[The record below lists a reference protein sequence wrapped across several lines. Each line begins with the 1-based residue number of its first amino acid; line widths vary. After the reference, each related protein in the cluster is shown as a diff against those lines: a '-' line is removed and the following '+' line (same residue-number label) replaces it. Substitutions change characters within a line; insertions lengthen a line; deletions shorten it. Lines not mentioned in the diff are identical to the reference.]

1 MKKYFH
7 FIAGMILLASCQ
19 KQTAIK
25 ERSSDESLKDP
36 QPLTAFE
43 IDEIIQKSLQKTNR
57 FDWADAGTQV
67 IWSAGKTT
75 DQIYAI
81 GYKPLETG
89 NIDGTMAEIDI
100 QTPAWQD
107 AKARVLQMIYEE
119 ERKSRPDLQLN
130 QLEVW
135 PETVLPVMDIRIERY
150 ATLQKLKASGLV
162 RYVEPMGFEYGHSK
176 RLQLRTASSSG
187 CGSNVAATGL
197 IAGIHYATITPGTK
211 ASWNYNYH
219 GIQQA
224 WTKATGAGIKVFIID
239 TGTSPDQDN
248 LGAAFNQGSSAGR
261 TIEKIV
267 TLPRS
272 TFLGIP
278 TGPVETPADACGHGT
293 AMAGACLAP
302 RGTDGSMV
310 GVAYNANLVSCRA
323 AEDVLI
329 DGSREN
335 KGVADAFVNAGNRS
349 DVRIISMSMGRITSN
364 SQIADAVRYA
374 YGKGKLIFCA
384 GGTSFS
390 WTAGWYGVIFPA
402 YMTEVQAITGV
413 VENTNFT
420 NCTECHKGSEID
432 FVVVMQRSADGVK
445 PLTLAMSGNPPA
457 TVGGSSVA
465 TATTAGMAALVWSK
479 YPTLTRAQLIS
490 RLQLNSSR
498 YPTRSA
504 EYGWGLINANTAT
517 N

>member
-1 MKKYFH
+1 MKKNFKL
-7 FIAGMILLASCQ
+7 ILAGFILLASCN
-19 KQTAIK
+19 KQASTDP
-25 ERSSDESLKDP
+25 SSALLNDP
-36 QPLTAFE
+36 QPLSALQ

-57 FDWADAGTQV
+57 FNWSDVGTQV
-67 IWSAGKTT
+67 IWSAGKST
-75 DQIYAI
+75 DQIYAV
-81 GYKPLETG
+81 GYKPSGVG
-89 NIDGTMAEIDI
+89 NIDANLADI
-100 QTPAWQD
+100 NIQQSDW
-107 AKARVLQMIYEE
+107 KAARDKVLQLIYDEE
-119 ERKSRPDLQLN
+119 KKVRTDLQLS
-130 QLEVW
+130 QIEVW

-150 ATLQKLKASGLV
+150 ATIEKLKASGLV
-162 RYVEPMGFEYGHSK
+162 RYVEPLGFEYGHSK
-176 RLQLRTASSSG
+176 RPNFRTASSSG

-197 IAGIHYATITPGTK
+197 ISGVHFTNITPGTK

-224 WTKATGAGIKVFIID
+224 WTKSTGSGVKVFIID

-248 LGAAFNQGSSAGR
+248 LGAAFNQGSSSGR

-267 TLPRS
+267 TLPQN

-278 TGPVETPADACGHGT
+278 TGSAETPADGCGHGT

-302 RGTDGSMV
+302 RGIDGSAT
-310 GVAYNANLVSCRA
+310 GIAYNANLVSCRA
-323 AEDVLI
+323 AADVLI
-329 DGSREN
+329 DESREN
-335 KGVADAFVNAGNRS
+335 KGVSDAFVNAGNRA

-374 YGKGKLIFCA
+374 FGKGKLIFCA
-384 GGTSFS
+384 GGTSFG

-402 YMTEVQAITGV
+402 YMSEVQAVTGV
-413 VENTNFT
+413 IENTNFT
-420 NCTECHKGSEID
+420 NCNECHKGAEID

-465 TATTAGMAALVWSK
+465 TASTAGIAALVWSR
-479 YPTLTRAQLIS
+479 YPTLTRAQIIS

-498 YPTRSA
+498 YPTKSS
-504 EYGWGLINANTAT
+504 EYGWGIINANTAT

>member
-1 MKKYFH
+1 M
-7 FIAGMILLASCQ
+7 
-19 KQTAIK
+19 
-25 ERSSDESLKDP
+25 E
-36 QPLTAFE
+36 
-43 IDEIIQKSLQKTNR
+43 
-57 FDWADAGTQV
+57 V
-67 IWSAGKTT
+67 IWSAGKLT
-75 DQIYAI
+75 DQIYAV
-81 GYKPLETG
+81 GYQPKGETS
-89 NIDGTMAEIDI
+89 IDERMSSIDI
-100 QTPAWQD
+100 NTPSWKETKQQI
-107 AKARVLQMIYEE
+107 LQIVYEE
-119 ERKSRPDLQLN
+119 EKLVRPDLKSD

-135 PETVLPVMDIRIERY
+135 PETVLPVMDIRIERF
-150 ATLQKLKASGLV
+150 ATLEKLKASGLI
-162 RYVEPMGFEYGHSK
+162 RYVEPMGYDYGLSK
-176 RLQLRTASSSG
+176 RMLFRLTSSSG
-187 CGSNVAATGL
+187 CGSNTAATGL
-197 IAGIHYATITPGTK
+197 VSGVHFSTISPATK

-224 WTKATGAGIKVFIID
+224 WTKSTGSGVKIFIID

-248 LGAAFNQGSSAGR
+248 LGTAFNQGSSSGR

-278 TGPVETPADACGHGT
+278 TGPVEKPADGCGHGT

-302 RGTDGSMV
+302 RGTDGAMV

-323 AEDVLI
+323 AVDVLI
-329 DGSREN
+329 DDSREN
-335 KGVADAFVNAGNRS
+335 KGVADAFVNAGNRT

-374 YGKGKLIFCA
+374 FGKGKLIFCA

-402 YMTEVQAITGV
+402 YMSEAQAVTGV
-413 VENTNFT
+413 IENTNFT
-420 NCTECHKGSEID
+420 NCTECHKGAEID
-432 FVVVMQRSADGVK
+432 FVVVMQRSADAVK

-465 TATTAGMAALVWSK
+465 TATTAGMAALVWSR
-479 YPTLTRAQLIS
+479 YPTLTRDQLIT
-490 RLQLNSSR
+490 RLQQNSSR
-498 YPTRSA
+498 FPTRTS
-504 EYGWGLINANTAT
+504 EYGWGLINVNTAT

>member
-1 MKKYFH
+1 VQLDQL
-7 FIAGMILLASCQ
+7 IL
-19 KQTAIK
+19 
-25 ERSSDESLKDP
+25 
-36 QPLTAFE
+36 
-43 IDEIIQKSLQKTNR
+43 KSLEKTGR
-57 FDWADAGTQV
+57 FEWKDVGMEV
-67 IWSAGKTT
+67 IWSAGKLT
-75 DQIYAI
+75 DQIYAV
-81 GYKPLETG
+81 GYQPKGETS
-89 NIDGTMAEIDI
+89 IDERISSIDI
-100 QTPAWQD
+100 NTPSWKETKQQI
-107 AKARVLQMIYEE
+107 LQIVYEE
-119 ERKSRPDLQLN
+119 EKLVRPDLKSD

-135 PETVLPVMDIRIERY
+135 PETVLPVMDIRIERF
-150 ATLQKLKASGLV
+150 ATLEKLKASGLI
-162 RYVEPMGFEYGHSK
+162 RYVEPMGYEYGLSK
-176 RLQLRTASSSG
+176 RMLFRLTSSSG
-187 CGSNVAATGL
+187 CGSNTAATGL
-197 IAGIHYATITPGTK
+197 VSGVHFSTITPATK

-224 WTKATGAGIKVFIID
+224 WTKSTGSGVKIFIID

-248 LGAAFNQGSSAGR
+248 LGTAFNQGSSSGR

-278 TGPVETPADACGHGT
+278 TGPVETPADGCGHGT

-302 RGTDGSMV
+302 RGTDGAMV

-323 AEDVLI
+323 AVDVLI
-329 DGSREN
+329 DDSREN
-335 KGVADAFVNAGNRS
+335 KGVADAFVNAGNRA

-374 YGKGKLIFCA
+374 FGKGKLIFCA

-402 YMTEVQAITGV
+402 YMSEAQAVTGV
-413 VENTNFT
+413 IENTNFA
-420 NCTECHKGSEID
+420 NCTECHKGAEID
-432 FVVVMQRSADGVK
+432 FVVVMQRSADAVK

-465 TATTAGMAALVWSK
+465 TATTAGMAALVWSR
-479 YPTLTRAQLIS
+479 YPTLTRDQLIT
-490 RLQLNSSR
+490 RLQQNSSR
-498 YPTRSA
+498 FPTRTS
-504 EYGWGLINANTAT
+504 EYGWGLINVNTAT

>member
-1 MKKYFH
+1 MKKKLIYFLT
-7 FIAGMILLASCQ
+7 AVTLLSSCQ
-19 KQTAIK
+19 KTNQTQTIETAIP
-25 ERSSDESLKDP
+25 DP
-36 QPLTAFE
+36 QPLTAVQLDQL
-43 IDEIIQKSLQKTNR
+43 ILKSLEKTGR
-57 FDWADAGTQV
+57 FEWKDVGMEV
-67 IWSAGKTT
+67 IWSAGKLT
-75 DQIYAI
+75 DQIYAV
-81 GYKPLETG
+81 GYQPKGETS
-89 NIDGTMAEIDI
+89 IDERISSIDI
-100 QTPAWQD
+100 NTPSWKETKQQI
-107 AKARVLQMIYEE
+107 LQIVYEE
-119 ERKSRPDLQLN
+119 EKLVRPDLKSD

-135 PETVLPVMDIRIERY
+135 PETVLPVMDIRIERF
-150 ATLQKLKASGLV
+150 ATLEKLKASGLI
-162 RYVEPMGFEYGHSK
+162 RYVEPMGYEYGLSK
-176 RLQLRTASSSG
+176 RMLFRLTSSSG
-187 CGSNVAATGL
+187 CGSNTAATGL
-197 IAGIHYATITPGTK
+197 VSGVHFSTITPATK

-224 WTKATGAGIKVFIID
+224 WTKSTGSGVKIFIID

-248 LGAAFNQGSSAGR
+248 LGTAFNQGSSSGR

-278 TGPVETPADACGHGT
+278 TGPVETPADGCGHGT

-302 RGTDGSMV
+302 RGTDGAMV

-323 AEDVLI
+323 AVDVLI
-329 DGSREN
+329 DDSREN
-335 KGVADAFVNAGNRS
+335 KGVADAFVNAGNRA

-374 YGKGKLIFCA
+374 FGKGKLIFCA

-402 YMTEVQAITGV
+402 YMSEAQAVTGV
-413 VENTNFT
+413 IENTNFA
-420 NCTECHKGSEID
+420 NCTECHKGAEID
-432 FVVVMQRSADGVK
+432 FVVVMQRSADAVK

-465 TATTAGMAALVWSK
+465 TATTAGMAALVWSR
-479 YPTLTRAQLIS
+479 YPTLTRDQLIT
-490 RLQLNSSR
+490 RLQQNSSR
-498 YPTRSA
+498 FPTRTS
-504 EYGWGLINANTAT
+504 EYGWGLINVNTAT